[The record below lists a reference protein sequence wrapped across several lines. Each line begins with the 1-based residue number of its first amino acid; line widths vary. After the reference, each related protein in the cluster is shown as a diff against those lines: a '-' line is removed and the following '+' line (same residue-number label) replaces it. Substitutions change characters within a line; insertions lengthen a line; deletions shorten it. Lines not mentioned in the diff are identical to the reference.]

1 MCEGN
6 APDAKLQQLSCCPQA
21 WRPNRFERMGS
32 RAGSRPTDGRLA
44 SEKDSGLIFARRA
57 NRSLLSDVVS
67 SVLRRPCVNHW
78 STTTTIADELTQLST
93 QLVLNKTMLLD
104 YQNDR
109 TEARR
114 LTTISVGVLLALPMR
129 SPPVKPTRLV
139 WVNYSSVFGTM
150 PKSRLHYVQSKLR
163 FYRASIL
170 S

>member
-6 APDAKLQQLSCCPQA
+6 ALDAKLQQLSCCPQA

-32 RAGSRPTDGRLA
+32 RAGSRPTYGRLA

-93 QLVLNKTMLLD
+93 QLVLNKT
-104 YQNDR
+104 
-109 TEARR
+109 
-114 LTTISVGVLLALPMR
+114 VL
-129 SPPVKPTRLV
+129 
-139 WVNYSSVFGTM
+139 Y
-150 PKSRLHYVQSKLR
+150 
-163 FYRASIL
+163 
-170 S
+170 

>member
-67 SVLRRPCVNHW
+67 SVLRRPCINHW

-93 QLVLNKTMLLD
+93 QLVLNKTVLLD

-109 TEARR
+109 AEARR

-129 SPPVKPTRLV
+129 SPPVAFIFEILV
-139 WVNYSSVFGTM
+139 FSQYKFNG
-150 PKSRLHYVQSKLR
+150 
-163 FYRASIL
+163 
-170 S
+170 

>member
-6 APDAKLQQLSCCPQA
+6 ALDAKLQQLSCCPQA

-93 QLVLNKTMLLD
+93 QLVLNKTVLSD

-129 SPPVKPTRLV
+129 SPPVLV
-139 WVNYSSVFGTM
+139 HLALSRNFKMEVFRC
-150 PKSRLHYVQSKLR
+150 PKFR
-163 FYRASIL
+163 
-170 S
+170 

>member
-1 MCEGN
+1 MCKGN
-6 APDAKLQQLSCCPQA
+6 TLDAKLQQLSCCPQA

-67 SVLRRPCVNHW
+67 SVLRRPCINHW
-78 STTTTIADELTQLST
+78 STTTTIADELTQLTST
-93 QLVLNKTMLLD
+93 QLVLNKTVLLH

-109 TEARR
+109 AEVRR

-129 SPPVKPTRLV
+129 SPPVLT
-139 WVNYSSVFGTM
+139 
-150 PKSRLHYVQSKLR
+150 QSQKR
-163 FYRASIL
+163 TEGGAGCGAR
-170 S
+170 